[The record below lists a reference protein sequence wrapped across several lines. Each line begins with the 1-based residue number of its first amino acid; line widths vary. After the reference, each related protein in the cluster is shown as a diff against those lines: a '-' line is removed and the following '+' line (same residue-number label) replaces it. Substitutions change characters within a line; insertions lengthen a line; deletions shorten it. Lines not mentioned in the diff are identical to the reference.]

1 MRNEPRTFWPAV
13 RLRALALLIS
23 VIGTFALAQQLPS
36 GPRKS
41 APGPAATEQP
51 PSSGQPAAT
60 EPPPSPGQPATAEPP
75 PNAGPMAEQEQTGS
89 DSPAGADKADTDETA
104 PPASAPDKPAAAR
117 GSPQHFEPTEKV
129 RPDFDV
135 AFPVDI

>member
-1 MRNEPRTFWPAV
+1 MRNEPRTFWTTARYPA
-13 RLRALALLIS
+13 RALLIS
-23 VIGTFALAQQLPS
+23 VVCTLALAQVPPDP
-36 GPRKS
+36 GKS
-41 APGPAATEQP
+41 APEPAATEQP

-60 EPPPSPGQPATAEPP
+60 EQPP
-75 PNAGPMAEQEQTGS
+75 PNAGEPADQGKVDS
-89 DSPAGADKADTDETA
+89 DAPASSDKAGTDETA
-104 PPASAPDKPAAAR
+104 PPASTPDKPAAAK